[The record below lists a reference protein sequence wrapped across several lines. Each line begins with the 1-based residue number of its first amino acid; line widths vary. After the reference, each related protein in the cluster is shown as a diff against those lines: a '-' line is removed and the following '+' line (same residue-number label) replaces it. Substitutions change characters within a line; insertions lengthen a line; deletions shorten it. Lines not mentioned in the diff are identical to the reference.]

1 MPFRGERAAHKR
13 SASVRR
19 DHESLSSS
27 HKLEALEDL
36 RVVRERITTEVRVG
50 SDTGVKDLVKAQL
63 LTVGV
68 PVLEKT
74 DLELRVMNAEEH
86 AKAV

>member
-1 MPFRGERAAHKR
+1 M
-13 SASVRR
+13 RR

-50 SDTGVKDLVKAQL
+50 SDTGMKDRVK

>member
-1 MPFRGERAAHKR
+1 M
-13 SASVRR
+13 
-19 DHESLSSS
+19 
-27 HKLEALEDL
+27 
-36 RVVRERITTEVRVG
+36 G
-50 SDTGVKDLVKAQL
+50 SDTGMKDRVKGQL